1 MSSSETDALPR
12 KKLIAFGLP
21 EYAIYLSSIPITL
34 YIPYVYSTHFGLEL
48 AHIGLILMLARITD
62 VITDPLIGYLSDR
75 TGGRFGRRKPW
86 MAGGAFVMMI
96 SAFLL
101 FNPQYEVTNSYLLI
115 WSILLWLGW
124 TMINIPYYAWGAE
137 LSDSY
142 DERTR
147 ITGWRQVFAYLGNV
161 TVLALP
167 AAAGEITGF
176 GSLPEEG
183 LTIIG
188 SLALIALP
196 ATIVIT
202 LSRVPERNKYAKPT
216 LSLQNNF
223 RAVWKNGS
231 FKLLWIAFMLKYM
244 GAAWGSALF
253 MLFAA
258 HVVGEKENIPAVLLG
273 HYALQLLT
281 LPLWVK
287 MSEKIGKKQ
296 TYIIGGVLFTLIIP
310 GFMFVGDG
318 DLMLLIAV
326 LCCVGAT
333 SSYFTAISMSMKAD
347 VIEIASQRAGENV
360 SGAYIAIWSL
370 GQKMIGAIALGICL
384 PLLQYLGFDPQGGN
398 GPRELNILSLMYVV
412 PQAIMYIGAVAFIWR
427 YPITSDRLNKIRS
440 VFERR
445 NARLG
450 KALEM
455 KHSH

>member
-1 MSSSETDALPR
+1 MSQSTSGEVSLTR
-12 KKLIAFGLP
+12 KKLVAFGIP
-21 EYAIYLSSIPITL
+21 EYAIYLSSIPVSL
-34 YIPYVYSTHFGLEL
+34 YIPYVYSTNLGLEL

-75 TGGRFGRRKPW
+75 TATRFGRRKPW
-86 MAGGAFVMMI
+86 MAAGALVMMF
-96 SAFLL
+96 SAFFL

-115 WSILLWLGW
+115 WSMLLWLGW

-147 ITGWRQVFAYLGNV
+147 IAGWRQAFAYMGNV

-167 AAAGEITGF
+167 AAAGELTGF
-176 GSLPEEG
+176 GGLPDEG

-196 ATIVIT
+196 TTIALAVIY
-202 LSRVPERNKYAKPT
+202 VPERNVYGRAK
-216 LSLQNNF
+216 LSLQSNF
-223 RAVWKNGS
+223 KAVWKNGS

-258 HVVGEKENIPAVLLG
+258 HVVGVKENIAAILLG
-273 HYALQLLT
+273 HYALQLIA
-281 LPLWVK
+281 LPLWVRL
-287 MSEKIGKKQ
+287 SERIGKKE
-296 TYIIGGVLFTLIIP
+296 TYMIGGTLFSLVIP
-310 GFMFVGDG
+310 LFMFVGDG
-318 DLMLLIAV
+318 DVV
-326 LCCVGAT
+326 LFVVVLSCVGA
-333 SSYFTAISMSMKAD
+333 SGSYFTAISMSMKAD

-398 GPRELNILSLMYVV
+398 GPRELQILAIMYVV
-412 PQAIMYIGAVAFIWR
+412 PQALMYVGAVAFIWR
-427 YPITSDRLNKIRS
+427 YPITSKRLQRIRAA
-440 VFERR
+440 FERR
-445 NARLG
+445 NMRIAG
-450 KALEM
+450 A
-455 KHSH
+455 SAV

>member
-1 MSSSETDALPR
+1 MSSNPNNELTR

-21 EYAIYLSSIPITL
+21 EFAIYLSSIPITL

-62 VITDPLIGYLSDR
+62 VITDPLVGYLSDR
-75 TGGRFGRRKPW
+75 TRSKFGRRKPW
-86 MAGGAFVMMI
+86 MAAGAFVMMI

-101 FNPQYEVTNSYLLI
+101 FNPQFEVTNTYLLV
-115 WSILLWLGW
+115 WSMLLWLGW

-137 LSDSY
+137 LSDDY

-147 ITGWRQVFAYLGNV
+147 IAGWRQVFGYLGNV
-161 TVLALP
+161 AVLALP
-167 AAAGEITGF
+167 ALAGELTGF

-196 ATIVIT
+196 VTITIALT
-202 LSRVPERNKYAKPT
+202 RVKEPNRYARPT
-216 LSLQNNF
+216 LSLQSNF

-258 HVVGEKENIPAVLLG
+258 HVVGTTENIAAILLG
-273 HYALQLLT
+273 HYALQLIT
-281 LPLWVK
+281 LPLWVTL
-287 MSEKIGKKQ
+287 SEKIGKKE
-296 TYIIGGVLFTLIIP
+296 TYIIGGILFAAVIP
-310 GFMFVGDG
+310 LF
-318 DLMLLIAV
+318 LLIGHGDVALFVLV
-326 LCCVGAT
+326 LCAVGAS

-347 VIEIASQRAGENV
+347 VIEIASQQAGENV

-370 GQKMIGAIALGICL
+370 GQKMIGGIALGICL
-384 PLLQYLGFDPQGGN
+384 PLLQYLGFDAQGGN
-398 GPRELNILSLMYVV
+398 GPRELQILSIMYVV
-412 PQAIMYIGAVAFIWR
+412 PQALMYVGAVALIWR
-427 YPITSDRLNKIRS
+427 YPITSNRLARIRS
-440 VFERR
+440 AF
-445 NARLG
+445 ARKSLRLS
-450 KALEM
+450 KAV
-455 KHSH
+455 

>member
-1 MSSSETDALPR
+1 MSSIPETRLSR
-12 KKLIAFGLP
+12 KKLIAFGFP
-21 EYAIYLSSIPITL
+21 EYAIYLSSIPVSL

-75 TGGRFGRRKPW
+75 TGSRFGRRKPW
-86 MAGGAFVMMI
+86 LAGGAVVMMF
-96 SAFLL
+96 SAFFL
-101 FNPQYEVTNSYLLI
+101 FNPQYEVTNAYLLI
-115 WSILLWLGW
+115 WSMLLWLGW

-147 ITGWRQVFAYLGNV
+147 ITGWRQGFAYLGNV

-167 AAAGEITGF
+167 ALAGELTGF

-196 ATIVIT
+196 ATIAVA
-202 LSRVPERNKYAKPT
+202 LAFVPERNAYGMAK
-216 LSLQNNF
+216 LSLQSNF
-223 RAVWKNGS
+223 KAVWKNGS

-258 HVVGEKENIPAVLLG
+258 HVVGERENIAAILLG
-273 HYALQLLT
+273 HYALQLIA
-281 LPLWVK
+281 LPMWVK
-287 MSEKIGKKQ
+287 LSAKIGKKE
-296 TYIIGGVLFTLIIP
+296 TYIIGGTIFSLVIP
-310 GFMFVGDG
+310 LFMFVGDG
-318 DLMLLIAV
+318 DLVLFIFV
-326 LCCVGAT
+326 LCCVGA
-333 SSYFTAISMSMKAD
+333 SGSYFTAISMSMKAD

-370 GQKMIGAIALGICL
+370 GQKMIGALALGICL
-384 PLLQYLGFDPQGGN
+384 PLLQYLGFDAQGEN
-398 GPRELNILSLMYVV
+398 GPRELQILSLMYVV
-412 PQAIMYIGAVAFIWR
+412 PQALMYVGAVAFIWR
-427 YPITSDRLNKIRS
+427 YPITSKRLQRIRS
-440 VFERR
+440 AFERR
-445 NARLG
+445 SLRINRAP
-450 KALEM
+450 AV
-455 KHSH
+455 